1 MRQLSR
7 TPYATANTIAFQE
20 RLSPLLSSRSRAL
33 MCGVAAFAFAPVF
46 PALAGESAVAAAA
59 TDQPA
64 DAPAENAAADA
75 PADDNPGGDII
86 VTGARSFAS
95 VVSDIPADEV
105 LDENAIAS
113 YGASN
118 VADLVSALSV
128 QTRGGRARGSGPP
141 VVLVNG
147 RRVSGFGEIRNLPPE
162 AIARVE
168 VFPEEVALDYGFAA
182 DQRVIN
188 FVLKDQFSAI
198 STEVEAGG
206 ASDGGRWG
214 QELEAGLF
222 RIRGR
227 TRLNVSAEYT
237 RFTPLTEAERD
248 IIQASGVPLDG
259 ELRTLAGGSDAL
271 TIDGTYGLPLAQQIG
286 ASLNLRYDLNETRG
300 LLGPQALAP
309 DQPLRSQ
316 GRSDTFHAGLSSDG
330 RLGRWRWTL
339 TGNYDRVTGTAANE
353 RNVATTIS
361 ANGISVDRTRSVSN
375 TADLD
380 LVLSGSPLTLP
391 AGRIRTTF
399 QTGWRNISLDT
410 RSERQGVVT
419 LADLGRTAL
428 TASANI
434 DVPIASRSDDVLAF
448 IGDFSVN
455 GRYAVR
461 DVSDF
466 RLLESYTAGF
476 NWSPFE
482 RVDLVATWVG
492 EETAPSVTQLGAPR
506 LVTTGRTIFDF
517 SRNETVLA
525 DVVTGG
531 NPALL
536 AETRRDFRV
545 QANWRP
551 IPDTDLLLTTSYA
564 NARSRNTTSEFPL
577 LTPEIEAAFPG
588 RVTRGADGRITS
600 VDFTPVNFARTEAR
614 QIRSGISFARAFG
627 QPQRGPGGPGG
638 PPPGVGRGPG
648 AGGPPPGAGRGPGGG
663 GGGGGGRG
671 FGGGMFGGPGAGGR
685 WSIAVYHTLRLDDE
699 ILIRPGVPVLDLLGG
714 SATGSTGGSPRH
726 EVEFD
731 GGWFNKGIGFRF
743 SGNWREGSTVIGGPV
758 AGGGTASDL
767 DFSSTFN
774 VTLRAFVDM
783 NQQASLLRAVPALRN
798 VRVRLLAANLFND
811 RQTVR
816 DANGVIPL
824 RYQQGFLEPT
834 GRYLELAISK
844 RF

>member
-1 MRQLSR
+1 M
-7 TPYATANTIAFQE
+7 I
-20 RLSPLLSSRSRAL
+20 SSSSRAL
-33 MCGVAAFAFAPVF
+33 LCGAAVLAFAPAF
-46 PALAGESAVAAAA
+46 PALAADA
-59 TDQPA
+59 TSTTADQPVET
-64 DAPAENAAADA
+64 PAETTAGEEQAEA
-75 PADDNPGGDII
+75 NPGGDII

-141 VVLVNG
+141 VVLVAG

-168 VFPEEVALDYGFAA
+168 IFPEEVALDYGFSA

-222 RIRGR
+222 RIRER
-227 TRLNVSAEYT
+227 TRLNLSAEYT

-248 IIQASGVPLDG
+248 IVQASGVPLDG
-259 ELRTLAGGSDAL
+259 ELRTLAGGSDVL
-271 TIDGTYGLPLAQQIG
+271 TIDGTYGLPITQQIG

-309 DQPLRSQ
+309 DQPLRAQSK
-316 GRSDTFHAGLSSDG
+316 SDTFRAGLSSDG

-353 RNVATTIS
+353 RNVATAVS
-361 ANGISVDRTRSVSN
+361 ANGISVDRTRSVSD

-380 LVLSGSPLTLP
+380 FVISGSPVTLP
-391 AGRIRTTF
+391 AGRVRTTF
-399 QTGWRNISLDT
+399 QSGWRDVALET
-410 RSERQGVVT
+410 RSERQGSVT

-448 IGDFSVN
+448 LGDFSVN
-455 GRYAVR
+455 GRYALR

-476 NWSPFE
+476 NWSPIE

-492 EETAPSVTQLGAPR
+492 EETAPGVTQLGAPR
-506 LVTTGRTIFDF
+506 LVTTGRAIFDF

-525 DVVTGG
+525 DVISGG

-551 IPDTDLLLTTSYA
+551 IPDVDLLFTTSYS

-588 RVTRGADGRITS
+588 RVTRGAGGRITS

-638 PPPGVGRGPG
+638 FGMGRGPGAGGPGAGGPGAGGPPGAGAPG

-663 GGGGGGRG
+663 GGGGGRG
-671 FGGGMFGGPGAGGR
+671 CGGGMFGGPGSGGR
-685 WSIAVYHTLRLDDE
+685 WSIAAYHTLRLDDE

-714 SATGSTGGSPRH
+714 SATGAAGGSPRH

-743 SGNWREGSTVIGGPV
+743 GGIWREGSTVVGGPI
-758 AGGGTASDL
+758 AGGGRASDL

-774 VTLRAFVDM
+774 VTMRAFVDM

-811 RQTVR
+811 RQEVR
-816 DANGVIPL
+816 DGNGIIPL
-824 RYQQGFLEPT
+824 RYQQGFIEPT
-834 GRYLELAISK
+834 GRYLELAMSK

>member
-1 MRQLSR
+1 VL
-7 TPYATANTIAFQE
+7 
-20 RLSPLLSSRSRAL
+20 LSPSRAL
-33 MCGVAAFAFAPVF
+33 TCGVAALALAPAF
-46 PALAGESAVAAAA
+46 PAIAAETTTTVVDQPVETPGETVAGE
-59 TDQPA
+59 
-64 DAPAENAAADA
+64 APAEE
-75 PADDNPGGDII
+75 NPGGDII

-162 AIARVE
+162 AISRVE

-248 IIQASGVPLDG
+248 IVQASGVPLDG
-259 ELRTLAGGSDAL
+259 ELRTLAGGSDVL
-271 TIDGTYGLPLAQQIG
+271 TIDGTYGLPITQQIG

-300 LLGPQALAP
+300 LLGPQALSP

-316 GRSDTFHAGLSSDG
+316 NKSDTFRAGLSSDG

-353 RNVATTIS
+353 RNVATTVS
-361 ANGISVDRTRSVSN
+361 ANGISVDRTRSVSD
-375 TADLD
+375 TAELD
-380 LVLSGSPLTLP
+380 FVLSGSPFTLP
-391 AGRIRTTF
+391 AGRVRTTF
-399 QTGWRNISLDT
+399 QTGWRDISLET
-410 RSERQGVVT
+410 QSERQGVIT
-419 LADLGRTAL
+419 LADLGRTAF
-428 TASANI
+428 TGSANI

-455 GRYAVR
+455 GRYAIR

-492 EETAPSVTQLGAPR
+492 EESAPGVTQLGAPR
-506 LVTTGRTIFDF
+506 LVTSGRTIFDF

-525 DVVTGG
+525 DVITGG

-551 IPDTDLLLTTSYA
+551 IPDVDLLLTTSYA

-588 RVTRGADGRITS
+588 RVTRGPDGRITS

-638 PPPGVGRGPG
+638 PPPGAGRGPGAGGPG

-663 GGGGGGRG
+663 GGGGGRG
-671 FGGGMFGGPGAGGR
+671 FGGGMFGGPGSGGR
-685 WSIAVYHTLRLDDE
+685 WSIAAYHTLRLDDD

-714 SATGSTGGSPRH
+714 SATGATGGSPRH
-726 EVEFD
+726 EIEFD

-743 SGNWREGSTVIGGPV
+743 GGVWREGSTVVGGPI
-758 AGGGTASDL
+758 AGGGRASDL
-767 DFSSTFN
+767 EFSSTFN
-774 VTLRAFVDM
+774 VTMRAFVDM

-811 RQTVR
+811 RQEVR

>member
-1 MRQLSR
+1 M
-7 TPYATANTIAFQE
+7 P
-20 RLSPLLSSRSRAL
+20 LSPSRAL
-33 MCGVAAFAFAPVF
+33 MCGAAIFSLALPF
-46 PALAGESAVAAAA
+46 PALATDVAATTGA
-59 TDQPA
+59 DQPVEGA
-64 DAPAENAAADA
+64 GEGEPAETPVEGD
-75 PADDNPGGDII
+75 GSGDII

-162 AIARVE
+162 AISRVE

-198 STEVEAGG
+198 TTEVEAGG
-206 ASDGGRWG
+206 ATDGGRWG
-214 QELEAGLF
+214 QEVEAGLF

-227 TRLNVSAEYT
+227 TRLNLSAEYT

-248 IIQASGVPLDG
+248 IVQASGVAGDG
-259 ELRTLAGGSDAL
+259 ALRTLAGGSDQFAVE
-271 TIDGTYGLPLAQQIG
+271 GTYGLPLAQQIG
-286 ASLNLRYDLNETRG
+286 ASLNLRYDHNQTRG
-300 LLGPQALAP
+300 LLGPRALAP
-309 DQPLRSQ
+309 DQPLRAQ
-316 GRSDTFHAGLSSDG
+316 NQSDTFHAGLSTDG

-339 TGNYDRVTGTAANE
+339 TGNYDHVTGTAANE
-353 RNVATTIS
+353 RNAPTPVTGSGITI
-361 ANGISVDRTRSVSN
+361 DRTRSVSD

-391 AGRIRTTF
+391 AGRVRTTF
-399 QTGWRNISLDT
+399 QSGWREISLDT
-410 RSERQGVVT
+410 RSERQSVVT

-434 DVPIASRSDDVLAF
+434 DVPVASRSDDVLAF
-448 IGDFSVN
+448 LGDLSVN
-455 GRYAVR
+455 GRFAVR

-506 LVTTGRTIFDF
+506 LVTAGRTIFDF
-517 SRNETVLA
+517 GRNETVLA
-525 DVVTGG
+525 DVITGG

-588 RVTRGADGRITS
+588 RVTRGPDGRITS

-627 QPQRGPGGPGG
+627 QPQRGQGGPGM
-638 PPPGVGRGPG
+638 GRGPG
-648 AGGPPPGAGRGPGGG
+648 AGGGPPPGAGRVPGGR
-663 GGGGGGRG
+663 GGGGGRG

-714 SATGSTGGSPRH
+714 SATGASGGSPRH

-743 SGNWREGSTVIGGPV
+743 NGNWREGSTVVGGPI

-774 VTLRAFVDM
+774 VSLRAFVDM
-783 NQQASLLRAVPALRN
+783 NQQTSLINAVPALRN

-811 RQTVR
+811 RQDVR

-824 RYQQGFLEPT
+824 RYQQGFIEPT
-834 GRYLELAISK
+834 GRYLEIAISK